1 MKVIPKDKRD
11 FMLDIY
17 NNNQPRRDFVRQSG
31 STATQ
36 LVSTV
41 FREPMHQV
49 LEKIKNKSYFQDGR
63 RLHAVQQNLHCQYH
77 QEQGHTTKNCRML
90 WNHLE
95 QLVKV
100 GKLKQFLY
108 QPNGQGSQTGSKA

>member
-1 MKVIPKDKRD
+1 MKVIAKDKRD

-49 LEKIKNKSYFQDGR
+49 LEKIKNKSYFKWPNKMGGDSMNRNQS
-63 RLHAVQQNLHCQYH
+63 LHCQYH
-77 QEQGHTTKNCRML
+77 
-90 WNHLE
+90 
-95 QLVKV
+95 
-100 GKLKQFLY
+100 
-108 QPNGQGSQTGSKA
+108 